1 MRHRMTVVLVAV
13 AVAACHPRYVPLEE
27 RGVGGSAGLDS
38 IRARVLACIAARNY
52 DQAREYLKLAANMT
66 EEEQAQFEQMIS
78 AAERGLVPFLERALP
93 HIFRAKPGHFPV
105 DTAAARELIQTTVM
119 ETNLSA
125 FPWTETESTLG
136 SWRPDP
142 RSGSSFGTGPL
153 EMVDAT
159 TSQGPWRPCS
169 NNQGE

>member
-119 ETNLSA
+119 ETNFVGISVDGNRVYARLL
-125 FPWTETESTLG
+125 ETG
-136 SWRPDP
+136 SQIWVFVRDGTIRDGGCNDVA
-142 RSGSSFGTGPL
+142 RSVEAL
-153 EMVDAT
+153 LK
-159 TSQGPWRPCS
+159 
-169 NNQGE
+169 